1 MNYCS
6 RQEAKKQILDAR
18 SLTFLT
24 GAGISTPSGI
34 PDYRSLKGV
43 YQGMDAPEYLLSREC
58 LENEPQKFYDF
69 VMQLYHPTAKPNII
83 HQKIAMLSNEK
94 DVHVVTQN
102 IDGLHEKA
110 GTPHCTNFHGTLYA
124 CTCRKC
130 GEAVAWQSYIQS
142 DCHAMCGGQIRPN
155 VVLYGEGFQETVVQ
169 KAMQAVA
176 QADLLVIVGTSF
188 QVHPFCDLIHYKK
201 ASADC
206 LVINQT
212 EIYVPISHHLLQ
224 EDASHIFAEL

>member
-1 MNYCS
+1 VNYCS

-43 YQGMDAPEYLLSREC
+43 YQGMDAPEYLLSRKC

-94 DVHVVTQN
+94 DG
-102 IDGLHEKA
+102 DA
-110 GTPHCTNFHGTLYA
+110 TLYEFSWHVI
-124 CTCRKC
+124 C
-130 GEAVAWQSYIQS
+130 
-142 DCHAMCGGQIRPN
+142 
-155 VVLYGEGFQETVVQ
+155 LY
-169 KAMQAVA
+169 
-176 QADLLVIVGTSF
+176 LS
-188 QVHPFCDLIHYKK
+188 
-201 ASADC
+201 
-206 LVINQT
+206 
-212 EIYVPISHHLLQ
+212 
-224 EDASHIFAEL
+224 